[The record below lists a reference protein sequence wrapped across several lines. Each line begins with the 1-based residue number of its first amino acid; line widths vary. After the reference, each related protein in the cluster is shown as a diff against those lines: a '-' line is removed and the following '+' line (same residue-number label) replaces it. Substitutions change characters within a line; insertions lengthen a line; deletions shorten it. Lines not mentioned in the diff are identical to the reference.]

1 MPRTCPF
8 LTDPDQVRTA
18 LHRAPVPHVPPVRD
32 PLGLAWLRAH
42 VPRFCDGPDHTRRRA
57 LVLAELDRL
66 SPADLRAR
74 ARTAAHLPLA
84 HVQVLIDEL
93 GLPGASADAVKT
105 IAAHYQPHEPD
116 SAAADA
122 AVVELVAAC
131 GGVADE
137 ATAARICVLVQAC
150 AATDALLANVRAL
163 DAAGTP
169 EERIARTMRENP
181 PLRATRRVM
190 DGELVELDMR
200 HPGLGFGVGP
210 HACPG
215 REHAIALAA
224 GILEGAQQ

>member
-18 LHRAPVPHVPPVRD
+18 LTEAPVPHAPPVRD
-32 PLGLAWLRAH
+32 PIGLAWLRAH
-42 VPRFCDGPDHTRRRA
+42 VPRFCDGPDHARRRA

-66 SPADLRAR
+66 SPAGLRAR
-74 ARTAAHLPLA
+74 ARAAADRPVA
-84 HVQVLIDEL
+84 HVEVLIEAL
-93 GLPGASADAVKT
+93 ALPGASVDAVK
-105 IAAHYQPHEPD
+105 IVAAHYHPHEPG
-116 SAAADA
+116 SPAADA
-122 AVVELVAAC
+122 AVAELVAAC
-131 GGVADE
+131 GGTADE
-137 ATAARICVLVQAC
+137 VTAAKICVLVQAC
-150 AATDALLANVRAL
+150 AATDALLANVRETETT
-163 DAAGTP
+163 GTP
-169 EERIARTMRENP
+169 DERIARTMHENP
-181 PLRATRRVM
+181 PLRSTRRVI